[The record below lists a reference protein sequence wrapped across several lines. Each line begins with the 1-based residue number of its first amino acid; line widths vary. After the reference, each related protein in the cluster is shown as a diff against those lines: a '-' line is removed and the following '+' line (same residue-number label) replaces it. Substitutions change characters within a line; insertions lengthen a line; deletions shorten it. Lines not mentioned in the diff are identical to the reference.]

1 MVNTTLDIVVNL
13 QVEAA
18 KKQLQ
23 QLNQIV
29 GFMNSQMAKTITPGQ
44 EVRQLSNDLANMLK
58 TQDQVAVVSGK
69 NNVNYKAATEEV
81 KRLQRELGLST
92 AEMEKLRQKTKAFSF
107 DFLTLLFVGM
117 MLQRTFGGM
126 FKSIIDSY
134 KKAAGMNSQFNRS
147 VLKLQANFEFLKFSI
162 ANALNS
168 PFVINAIEWFT
179 DRIAQLADFL
189 ADNPE
194 FANIIIGVVAA
205 LATIGTLSMI
215 TSGVEQIG
223 MLMGIMGL
231 SSTATAI
238 ENLEKLAGI
247 GAIILSIKLAWDTIS
262 DIIEGEMDIK
272 SIIKGA
278 VAAFLLESGLVLL
291 QGEGIGLALTQGF
304 IIGGIVASLL
314 VGLKLIFDANKTIE
328 EAMKMDGGWNKVG
341 KLLLGSLQAI
351 LSAAIPFAIA
361 GGAIGGPAG
370 AGIGFVI
377 GTIVGG
383 VYAIIKML
391 APEKVDTTDI
401 TSAGAGGGGGAGAR
415 AIDDAFEELQQEYG
429 TKAIE
434 VSPEVETYAKQITEI
449 STVDLFKGI
458 DMEKFTAFK
467 QTLLDIKTPL
477 AEFNLG
483 LSGENGFY
491 VTLFSINE
499 LLGTTLLNYMDNM
512 NTYLSNGV
520 SLTTSY
526 NGVLTTQIT
535 NMDRL
540 AKSTNNAAAAQ
551 ERLNKA
557 KEKAGGVVKKVYEAI
572 TGKSTTTG

>member
-58 TQDQVAVVSGK
+58 TQDQMAAISGK
-69 NNVNYKAATEEV
+69 NNANYKAATEEV
-81 KRLQRELGLST
+81 KRLQKELGLSA
-92 AEMEKLRQKTKAFSF
+92 AEMAKLRQKTKGFSF
-107 DFLTLLFVGM
+107 DFLTLLFAGM
-117 MLQRTFGGM
+117 MLQKTFGGM
-126 FKSIIDSY
+126 FKGIIESY
-134 KKAAGMNSQFNRS
+134 KKTVGLNSQFNRS

-179 DRIAQLADFL
+179 DRLNQLSDFFL
-189 ADNPE
+189 DNPDL
-194 FANIIIGVVAA
+194 ALTIIAVVGA

-215 TSGVEQIG
+215 ASGVEQIG

-238 ENLEKLAGI
+238 GNLGKLAGI
-247 GAIILSIKLAWDTIS
+247 GAIILSIKFGWDAAEDLIKGNI
-262 DIIEGEMDIK
+262 DIITIMR
-272 SIIKGA
+272 GA
-278 VAAFLLESGLVLL
+278 IAGFLLESGLILL
-291 QGEGIGLALTQGF
+291 QGGTLGTA
-304 IIGGIVASLL
+304 L
-314 VGLKLIFDANKTIE
+314 VGGFVLGTVIAGLLIGIKLFLDAKKTIE
-328 EAMKMDGGWNKVG
+328 EAKKMDGGWNKIG

-351 LSAAIPFAIA
+351 LSAAIPFTIA
-361 GGAIGGPAG
+361 GGVIGGPAG

-383 VYAIIKML
+383 VYAAIKML

-401 TSAGAGGGGGAGAR
+401 TSAGAGGGGGAR
-415 AIDDAFEELQQEYG
+415 SVEDAFKVLEEEYKNQ
-429 TKAIE
+429 TIE
-434 VSPEVETYAKQITEI
+434 ISPEVKAYTEQIKQTEA
-449 STVDLFKGI
+449 VDLFKGI
-458 DMEKFTAFK
+458 DMEKFNSFK
-467 QTLLDIKTPL
+467 QTLSDIKEPL
-477 AEFNLG
+477 ASFNLG
-483 LSGENGFY
+483 LSGEKGFY

-535 NMDRL
+535 NMDSL